1 MNYKYV
7 CDNQILID
15 EDNLV
20 TENSSNIVEINDNDI
35 IEIDTLLAGLIY
47 VKKKYTWK
55 KKYFVVGDK
64 SFDYW
69 KSNKYIKNRRVR
81 IKHKS
86 FELNYKLELSCLKK
100 IIHNDNVAWSFN
112 VYKNDNFYLSL
123 MSYNEKIND
132 VYQKM
137 KNAIYFL

>member
-81 IKHKS
+81 IKQKS

-100 IIHNDNVAWSFN
+100 IIHNDKIAWSFN

-137 KNAIYFL
+137 KNTIYFL